1 MIPMRRA
8 FLALAFTLFTSTAAA
23 DGPRVVERARVFLGD
38 LLENAPTALRQL
50 DVGPA
55 PPPGGTRTILRR
67 DVVRALEER
76 GIAPNAIDM
85 PASVLVTSAARRL
98 TGEEF
103 SSWVRPDV
111 LAALP
116 EGVTLEHLVPGRSLV
131 ISPRTE
137 VVGVR
142 MPKLPK
148 REGTVKAT
156 VGVELLTEGAAAPMV
171 VPVTGAFRVGPEAAR
186 FAVERGAELV
196 AFVERGPARIG
207 AVAVALDRADVGE
220 VLSVQIVRT
229 RKVVKA
235 RLESK
240 SAARVIVE

>member
-1 MIPMRRA
+1 MRRA
-8 FLALAFTLFTSTAAA
+8 LLGLALVLFAQSAAA
-23 DGPRVVERARVFLGD
+23 DGVRVVERARVTLGD
-38 LLENAPTALRQL
+38 LLDGAPAALRTL

-55 PPPGGTRTILRR
+55 PPPGGTRQILRA

-76 GIAPNAIDM
+76 GIAPSAVQV
-85 PASVLVTSAARRL
+85 PASVRVKSAARRL

-103 SSWVRPDV
+103 SAWVRPQV
-111 LAALP
+111 VAALP
-116 EGVTLEHLVPGRSLV
+116 EGVTLEQLLPGRPLV

-137 VVGVR
+137 IVGVR

-156 VGVELLTEGAAAPMV
+156 VSVELLTEGAAAPMV
-171 VPVTGAFRVGPEAAR
+171 VPVTGAFRIGPEAAR

-207 AVAVALDRADVGE
+207 AVAVALDQADVGE

-229 RKVVKA
+229 RKVVRA